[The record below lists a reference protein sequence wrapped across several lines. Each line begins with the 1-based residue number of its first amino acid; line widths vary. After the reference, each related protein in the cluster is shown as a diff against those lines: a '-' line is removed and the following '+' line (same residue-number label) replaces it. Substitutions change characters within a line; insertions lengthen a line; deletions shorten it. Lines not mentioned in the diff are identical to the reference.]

1 MEKRFRT
8 VEIGDLRP
16 FARGGTGDC
25 YRLDG
30 DTILKLYYEGFPEA
44 RILRE
49 KEGARAALVAGVPT
63 AISFDMVKVGNREG
77 VIYEGLSGKT
87 MSELVSQH
95 PTRAGELGG
104 MLAGIALSLHDAPV
118 KVTGLPRPT
127 EPIRA
132 ELSKISYVPEKTMAN
147 IVAFMDKLDLEIHY
161 VHGDFHPNN
170 VIMTDDGPMLVD
182 MGSFSVGS
190 PMFDLATT
198 YFSLFESPEATAGG
212 CSAFNG
218 LKSSVSSIFN
228 SIKSTATSVW
238 NNIKTAITN
247 PITKAKDTVKSMID
261 RIRSFF
267 NFSWSLPHLKLPHVH
282 ISGHFSLTPPSVP
295 HFSID
300 WYKKGGIM
308 TSPTLFGMNGSSLMA
323 GGEAG
328 AEAILPL
335 KGFYTQL
342 AQMLDERLNMAGM
355 ERYLAIIADNSS
367 KGIYLEDGT
376 LVGHLLPAIDSGL
389 AKYSMRGGRGN
400 R

>member
-1 MEKRFRT
+1 VVNGIKST
-8 VEIGDLRP
+8 V
-16 FARGGTGDC
+16 T
-25 YRLDG
+25 
-30 DTILKLYYEGFPEA
+30 
-44 RILRE
+44 
-49 KEGARAALVAGVPT
+49 
-63 AISFDMVKVGNREG
+63 
-77 VIYEGLSGKT
+77 
-87 MSELVSQH
+87 
-95 PTRAGELGG
+95 
-104 MLAGIALSLHDAPV
+104 
-118 KVTGLPRPT
+118 
-127 EPIRA
+127 
-132 ELSKISYVPEKTMAN
+132 
-147 IVAFMDKLDLEIHY
+147 
-161 VHGDFHPNN
+161 
-170 VIMTDDGPMLVD
+170 
-182 MGSFSVGS
+182 
-190 PMFDLATT
+190 
-198 YFSLFESPEATAGG
+198 
-212 CSAFNG
+212 SAFNG